1 MALKLLGSNIDI
13 HCGGVD
19 NIFPHH
25 ENEIAQS
32 ESFTN
37 ERFVLHWAHSEH
49 LIVYRKKMST
59 SLGNFYT

>member
-1 MALKLLGSNIDI
+1 MSIGFLGQSFDI

-32 ESFTN
+32 EGYTGKKF
-37 ERFVLHWAHSEH
+37 
-49 LIVYRKKMST
+49 RK
-59 SLGNFYT
+59 LLVAFRALND